1 MFSQIVAVT
10 VLNLRSI
17 RQRLGSSAVA
27 VLGVVGVVIVFVAV
41 LSIAEGFQAAMKGA
55 GDPDLVVVL
64 RAGSDTEMTSG
75 FYLEHVNAIAEAPG
89 VAHDGRE
96 ALASPELLVIASMPL
111 RRSGID
117 ASVPLRGVLP
127 VAFKVHDRLK
137 IVAGRNFTPGR
148 SEIIVG
154 RAALR
159 QYSGLD
165 LGSTVRAGQNEW
177 QVVGIFEDSHS
188 VSEGEIWCDAR
199 VAQPVYHR
207 NNSYQS
213 VNVRLASRDRFN
225 TLKDALTTDP
235 RLTVI
240 VMHQSDYYAEQSQ
253 AVQGVVRNVGFVIA
267 GLMGVGA
274 IFTAVNT
281 MYTAVASRTREIATL
296 RALGFGG
303 VPVVVSVLTE
313 AALLSAIGGVLGGAI
328 AWVAFDGF
336 QTSTMNFQSFSQ
348 VSFGFAVTP
357 WLLGEGLSYAVALGL
372 LGAVLPAT
380 RAARLPIVVA
390 LREP

>member
-1 MFSQIVAVT
+1 MLSQILAVT
-10 VLNLRSI
+10 VLNMRSI
-17 RQRLGSSAVA
+17 RQRLGSSSVA

-177 QVVGIFEDSHS
+177 QVVGIFEDNHS

-213 VNVRLASRDRFN
+213 VNVRLASRDRFH

-313 AALLSAIGGVLGGAI
+313 AAVLSAIGGVLGGAI
-328 AWVAFDGF
+328 AWAAFDGF

>member
-1 MFSQIVAVT
+1 MLGQILAVT
-10 VLNLRSI
+10 AVNLGSI

-27 VLGVVGVVIVFVAV
+27 VLGIVGVVIVFVAV
-41 LSIAEGFQAAMKGA
+41 LSIAEGFQGAMKAA
-55 GDPDLVVVL
+55 GDPDTVLVL

-89 VAHDGRE
+89 VAHEGRE
-96 ALASPELLVIASMPL
+96 ALASPELLVIASLPL

-127 VAFKVHDRLK
+127 VAFKVHNRLR
-137 IVAGRNFTPGR
+137 IIAGRSFTPGR

-159 QYSGLD
+159 QYSGLE

-177 QVVGIFEDSHS
+177 LVVGIFEDNHS

-213 VNVRLASRDRFN
+213 VNVRLAARDQFQP
-225 TLKDALTTDP
+225 LKDALTTDP

-240 VMHQSDYYAEQSQ
+240 VMHQSDYYAEQSE
-253 AVQGVVRNVGFVIA
+253 AVQGVVHNVGFVIA
-267 GLMGVGA
+267 GLMGIGA
-274 IFTAVNT
+274 VFTAVNT

-303 VPVVVSVLTE
+303 VPVVVSVLAE
-313 AALLSAIGGVLGGAI
+313 AVLLSAVGGVIGGAI
-328 AWVAFDGF
+328 AWAVFDGF

-357 WLLGEGLSYAVALGL
+357 RLIGDGLSYAVVLGL
-372 LGAVLPAT
+372 LGGVLPAT
-380 RAARLPIVVA
+380 RAARLPIIVA